1 MSIAVEQGKF
11 LLTANKLSGH
21 ILLPFGNE
29 HKPDALSISSGDN
42 F

>member
-1 MSIAVEQGKF
+1 MSIAVEQGKL
-11 LLTANKLSGH
+11 LLTAIRLSGH

-29 HKPDALSISSGDN
+29 YKPDALSIPSGGN